1 MLHTQYR
8 MHPEIQRYPSAKYY
22 DDTLVADRSVLSRA
36 RGTIPL
42 GLPPYTF
49 VDVGDG
55 KEQCVGKTYSNKRE
69 VAVVAS
75 LVRGLLK
82 AGAQPSDIGVITFY
96 NGQLA
101 MLKTEL
107 DREQKPPGIEVKTV
121 DGFQVRVP
129 LLRLLLLLLP
139 LLLP

>member
-1 MLHTQYR
+1 MST
-8 MHPEIQRYPSAKYY
+8 
-22 DDTLVADRSVLSRA
+22 
-36 RGTIPL
+36 
-42 GLPPYTF
+42 PYLREHQLQ
-49 VDVGDG
+49 
-55 KEQCVGKTYSNKRE
+55 KWRPHWSTYSNKRE

-101 MLKTEL
+101 VLKTEL